1 MAYKNVYIGTER
13 RIRVTQNQLF
23 IDEASIPLED
33 INSVMIENRQCSVST
48 YALSEFSKYGIATYV
63 CDEKHLPAGVL
74 VPINR
79 HSRYLEHISLQLDA
93 SKPLL
98 KRIWQ
103 TIVVGKIT
111 NQALCLQYA
120 GKDNSDRLQLMVSR
134 VQSGDKANTEAR
146 AAALHFRSLFGD
158 NFVRR
163 EDSLINAAL
172 NYGYSIIR
180 GNIARSTTSYGFE
193 PCLGINHSSNL
204 NQFNLVDD
212 FIECYRPLVDLFVF
226 MNFTADHTEDM
237 EEELS
242 PDMKKRLFGLLNYDV
257 SINGGLYTVASSIN
271 ILISSYLSSLT
282 KKENAIQVPRLV
294 GLREHRY
301 E

>member
-1 MAYKNVYIGTER
+1 MAYKNVFIGTER
-13 RIRVTQNQLF
+13 RIRVAQNQLF

-33 INSVMIENRQCSVST
+33 INSVMIENRQCNVSS
-48 YALSEFSKYGIATYV
+48 YALGEFSKYGIATYV

-79 HSRYLEHISLQLDA
+79 HSRYLEHIDLQLDA

-103 TIVVGKIT
+103 TIVIGKIT

-120 GKDNSDRLQLMVSR
+120 VKDNSDRLQLMVSR
-134 VQSGDKANTEAR
+134 VQSGDKANIEAR
-146 AAALHFRSLFGD
+146 AAALYFRSLFGED
-158 NFVRR
+158 FVRR
-163 EDSLINAAL
+163 EDSLTNAAL

-180 GNIARSTTSYGFE
+180 GNIARSTASYGFE

-226 MNFTADHTEDM
+226 THFVTNHTEDM
-237 EEELS
+237 EEELT
-242 PDMKKRLFGLLNYDV
+242 PDMKKQLFRLLNYDV
-257 SINGGLYTVASSIN
+257 SINGGMYTVASSIN
-271 ILISSYLSSLT
+271 LLISSYLRSLT

-294 GLREHRY
+294 GLKDHRY

>member
-1 MAYKNVYIGTER
+1 MAYKNIFIGTER
-13 RIRVTQNQLF
+13 KIRVAQNQLF

-33 INSVMIENRQCSVST
+33 INSVMIENRQCSVSS
-48 YALSEFSKYGIATYV
+48 YALSEFSKFGIATYV

-79 HSRYLEHISLQLDA
+79 HSRYLEHINLQLDA

-103 TIVVGKIT
+103 TIVVGKIA

-120 GKDNSDRLQLMVSR
+120 GKDNSDRLQLMASR
-134 VQSGDKANTEAR
+134 VQSGDKLNTEAR
-146 AAALHFRSLFGD
+146 AAALYFRSLFGED
-158 NFVRR
+158 FVRR

-226 MNFTADHTEDM
+226 TNFTAGHTEDM
-237 EEELS
+237 KGELS
-242 PDMKKRLFGLLNYDV
+242 PDMKKQLFSLLNYDV

-271 ILISSYLSSLT
+271 LLISSYLRSLT
-282 KKENAIQVPRLV
+282 KKENALQVPRLV

>member
-1 MAYKNVYIGTER
+1 
-13 RIRVTQNQLF
+13 
-23 IDEASIPLED
+23 
-33 INSVMIENRQCSVST
+33 MIENRQCSVSS
-48 YALSEFSKYGIATYV
+48 YALSEFSKFGIATYV

-79 HSRYLEHISLQLDA
+79 HSRYLEHIDLQLDA

-146 AAALHFRSLFGD
+146 AAALYFRSLFGGD
-158 NFVRR
+158 FIRR

-226 MNFTADHTEDM
+226 TNFTAGHTEDM

-271 ILISSYLSSLT
+271 LFISSYLRSLM
-282 KKENAIQVPRLV
+282 KKENAVQVPRLI

>member
-1 MAYKNVYIGTER
+1 MAYKNVFIGTER
-13 RIRVTQNQLF
+13 RIRVAQNQLF

-33 INSVMIENRQCSVST
+33 INSVMIENRQCSVSS
-48 YALSEFSKYGIATYV
+48 YALSEFSKFGIATYV
-63 CDEKHLPAGVL
+63 CDEKHLPGGVL

-79 HSRYLEHISLQLDA
+79 HSRYLEHIDLQLDV

-103 TIVVGKIT
+103 TIVIGKIT

-120 GKDNSDRLQLMVSR
+120 GKDNSDRLKLMVSR
-134 VQSGDKANTEAR
+134 VQSGDKVNTEAR
-146 AAALHFRSLFGD
+146 AAALYFRSLFGGD
-158 NFVRR
+158 FVRR

-226 MNFTADHTEDM
+226 KNFTAGHTEDM

-271 ILISSYLSSLT
+271 LFISSYLRSLM
-282 KKENAIQVPRLV
+282 KKENAVQVPTLI

>member
-1 MAYKNVYIGTER
+1 MAYKNVFIGTER
-13 RIRVTQNQLF
+13 RIRVAQNQLF
-23 IDEASIPLED
+23 IDEVSIPLED
-33 INSVMIENRQCSVST
+33 INSVMIENRQCSVSS
-48 YALSEFSKYGIATYV
+48 YALSEFSKYGIATYI

-79 HSRYLEHISLQLDA
+79 HSRYLEHIDLQLAA

-103 TIVVGKIT
+103 TIIIGKIT
-111 NQALCLQYA
+111 NQSRCLQYA
-120 GKDNSDRLQLMVSR
+120 GKENGDRLQLMVSR
-134 VQSGDKANTEAR
+134 VQSGDKVNTEAR
-146 AAALHFRSLFGD
+146 AAALYFRSLFGRD
-158 NFVRR
+158 FVRR
-163 EDSLINAAL
+163 DDSLINAAL

-226 MNFTADHTEDM
+226 TNFTVDNAEDV

-257 SINGGLYTVASSIN
+257 MINGGLYTVASSIN
-271 ILISSYLSSLT
+271 LFISSYLRSLM
-282 KKENAIQVPRLV
+282 KKENLLQVPELI